1 MNSISIREYGVLYS
15 GSMEDNQNNAF
26 LDSKFISKIAWDWL
40 LEKTG
45 TDEHKFLVRP
55 IRRDGKVGLQVMNYV
70 GVITTPCGCQ
80 IEIVPKIDKYH
91 HDNKEKEL
99 EKSRKKLFY
108 MLSKVTNLKFKSFQ
122 NAALKLFNQPIPEVL
137 IHQFLTEVKLVVK
150 RGIRNDYISV
160 KEEVAFLRGRLQ
172 VAAQLRQPIG
182 RQHLFQ
188 VEHDEFLPDRAE
200 NRLIHSA
207 LKKVLR
213 WSRSNENQRLA
224 NELLFVFDDIP
235 LSTNVKQDFKRW
247 FYDRSMVHYKPVKPW
262 CELILNEQSPFSL
275 VGSHQGLSFLF
286 LMNELFEKYV
296 AIVLRKQ
303 LAEGYKLKEQ
313 AASKYLVKHDDRDMF
328 QLKPDLL
335 IQENINNKNLV
346 VLDCKWKVIDEKDRE
361 NKYGIGQGDMY
372 QLFAYGQKYLEG
384 TGEMFLIYP
393 ETKTFNAPLHIF
405 KFDEDKDKCLNLWVV
420 PFKWKAQAED
430 YIDMPSTSL
439 KYLTP
444 I

>member
-15 GSMEDNQNNAF
+15 GSIDDNKKEGSLN
-26 LDSKFISKIAWDWL
+26 SKIIPTKAWDWL

-55 IRRDGKVGLQVMNYV
+55 ISRDGKLGLQVMNYV

-80 IEIVPKIDKYH
+80 IEIIPKIDNYS
-91 HDNKEKEL
+91 DEE
-99 EKSRKKLFY
+99 SRTKLFY
-108 MLSKVTNLKFKSFQ
+108 ILSKVTNLKFKSFQ
-122 NAALKLFNQPIPEVL
+122 NASLKLFDQPIPEVL

-160 KEEVAFLRGRLQ
+160 KEELPYLRGRLQ

-213 WSRSNENQRLA
+213 WSKSNENKRLA

-235 LSTNVKQDFKRW
+235 LSINVKQDFKRW
-247 FYDRSMVHYKPVKPW
+247 FNDRSMMHYQPVKPW
-262 CELILNEQSPFSL
+262 CELILKEQTPFSL
-275 VGSHQGLSFLF
+275 AGSHHGLSFLF
-286 LMNELFEKYV
+286 PMNILFEKYV
-296 AIVLRKQ
+296 AVVLRKQ
-303 LAEGYKLKEQ
+303 LTGGYSLKEQ
-313 AASKYLVKHDDRDMF
+313 AAKESLVKHKDRSMF

-335 IQENINNKNLV
+335 IQYNNENVV
-346 VLDCKWKVIDEKDRE
+346 VLDCKWKAINESDRE
-361 NKYGIGQGDMY
+361 NKYGISQGDMY

-384 TGEMFLIYP
+384 KGRMFLIYP
-393 ETKTFNAPLHIF
+393 ESNKFKEPLPV
-405 KFDEDKDKCLNLWVV
+405 FDFDKNLSLWVV
-420 PFKWKAQAED
+420 PFKWDDDKVCFNG
-430 YIDMPSTSL
+430 IDQTL
-439 KYLTP
+439 FRV
-444 I
+444 